1 MKRSL
6 LAVLA
11 LVLVPLAANAQ
22 RGGGGGFGG
31 GGMGQPQFG
40 GGPRFEAP
48 ELPGPELDGPLD
60 STGVQKVLTL
70 NDDQAK
76 RYVTAYTAF
85 MAETKSARDSIKEQI
100 GTMEEKL
107 SAGDRA
113 AALFYAE
120 RATKVSKGLKDR
132 QTKWEEGTAYKI
144 FTSDQVKAY
153 KKWKKDQEDL
163 AEERRKKD
171 VMRWNPM
178 GGDMAS
184 GRIEDKVSISAPVGS
199 PSGTAAA
206 VRVGRTV
213 YVAGQVSLDADGN
226 LVGEGDL
233 RAQAVKAFANLS
245 AVLLAARARPFDVVR
260 LTVYIVNYKPQD
272 MAMIREVGAA
282 YLPQGNPPA
291 LTVVG
296 VQALYREGL
305 LISVEATAL
314 VGVGGTGRVPPQ
326 RGE

>member
-11 LVLVPLAANAQ
+11 LALVPVAAHAQ
-22 RGGGGGFGG
+22 RGGGMGG
-31 GGMGQPQFG
+31 GGMGGMSFG
-40 GGPRFEAP
+40 GNPRFDAP
-48 ELPGPELDGPLD
+48 ELPGPEMEGPLD

-70 NDDQAK
+70 TDDQLK
-76 RYVTAYTAF
+76 RWVEAYSAY
-85 MAETKSARDSIKEQI
+85 MAETRPVRDSVKEQLGI
-100 GTMEEKL
+100 MDDKL

-132 QTKWEEGTAYKI
+132 QTRWEEGTAFKI
-144 FTSDQVKAY
+144 LTTDQAKVY

-184 GRIEDKVSISAPVGS
+184 ARIEDKTPISAPVGN

-213 YVAGQVSLDADGN
+213 YGAGQVSLDADGN
-226 LVGEGDL
+226 MVGQGDL
-233 RAQAVKAFANLS
+233 RAQAVKAFANLTT
-245 AVLLAARARPFDVVR
+245 VLTAARARPFDVVR
-260 LTVYIVNYKPQD
+260 LTVYIVNYQPQD

-282 YLPQGNPPA
+282 YLPAANPPA

-296 VQALYREGL
+296 VQSLYREGL

-314 VGVGGTGRVPPQ
+314 AGAGGTGRTPQ
-326 RGE
+326 RGD